1 MRNSIAGCVLHPLQ
15 VERVLRVGWLVQTL
29 LLGYFTAR
37 LLPVQRYSFW
47 AQPELHSK
55 VPPRWSSSSTY
66 LQVYGSV
73 LAGSRSDGIYD
84 SSILEL
90 NQAGYPERPLPAYGS
105 VGLKELRRLGHWRV
119 PEVPMESST
128 R

>member
-1 MRNSIAGCVLHPLQ
+1 M
-15 VERVLRVGWLVQTL
+15 
-29 LLGYFTAR
+29 
-37 LLPVQRYSFW
+37 
-47 AQPELHSK
+47 
-55 VPPRWSSSSTY
+55 
-66 LQVYGSV
+66 YGSV

-90 NQAGYPERPLPAYGS
+90 HPVGNHSLGATRLLQLENQAGDPERPLPAYGS
-105 VGLKELRRLGHWRV
+105 VGLKELSRLGHWRV